1 MLDDTKS
8 TLGAPE
14 ESKAWEALESSCL
27 VLLEGNQRGLSRWFQ
42 GAQALSDEISSSAK
56 ARVLLAVEGWSA
68 LAACRS
74 AEDVM
79 NCQWRFATKTL
90 ERGVEDLKSLSQ
102 LTLTPA
108 SIEPKK

>member
-1 MLDDTKS
+1 MHDNTKS
-8 TLGAPE
+8 TQGEPE
-14 ESKAWEALESSCL
+14 ESKTWESACL
-27 VLLEGNQRGLSRWFQ
+27 VLLEGNQRALGRWFQ
-42 GAQALSDEISSSAK
+42 GAQALSEEISNSAK
-56 ARVLLAVEGWSA
+56 ARVQLAIEGWSA
-68 LAACRS
+68 LAACRN

-90 ERGVEDLKSLSQ
+90 ERGVGELKSLSE

>member
-1 MLDDTKS
+1 MLDNAKS
-8 TLGAPE
+8 THGVPE
-14 ESKAWEALESSCL
+14 ESKAWESACL
-27 VLLEGNQRGLSRWFQ
+27 VLLEGNQRALTRWFQ
-42 GAQALSDEISSSAK
+42 GAQALSEEISNSAK

-74 AEDVM
+74 TEDVM

-90 ERGVEDLKSLSQ
+90 ERGVGELKSLSQ
-102 LTLTPA
+102 LALPPT